1 MVFQILAPLARP
13 EPKILGGFASAGQI
27 VKFGQPVLV
36 TSPDVSVELSSMVAL
51 SGLANSLELLGRPAD
66 AIPLRLRV
74 IELHDASPH
83 GSPSNFVVDLAN
95 TGHSLALI
103 DDPEVFPPGHLM
115 LLQEIITSVD
125 GTISRVEFVDGE
137 FLLAMKVK
145 PQNTFNLCPAE
156 GCPRNPIEAGA
167 VADATFEAWP
177 DVPQDAVAQAR
188 EILRAAQLDIGGVEW
203 MDTADGRRIFIDI
216 NATSVYREDMQK
228 AVGVDGFQT
237 VWDYRTREL
246 AKEAAKSVFRV
257 PRRLGS

>member
-1 MVFQILAPLARP
+1 
-13 EPKILGGFASAGQI
+13 
-27 VKFGQPVLV
+27 
-36 TSPDVSVELSSMVAL
+36 
-51 SGLANSLELLGRPAD
+51 
-66 AIPLRLRV
+66 
-74 IELHDASPH
+74 
-83 GSPSNFVVDLAN
+83 
-95 TGHSLALI
+95 
-103 DDPEVFPPGHLM
+103 M

-237 VWDYRTREL
+237 VCDYLTREL
-246 AKEAAKSVFRV
+246 ARKQRNPIQDSQEAGIMKSWDHVIIGEAHHGSF
-257 PRRLGS
+257 PRLSPDSPWK